1 MEFRATNG
9 GSGSKNERRLPAKWM
24 GSGGPAM
31 RWLHNP
37 GIQFLILI
45 FVPGIV
51 GCAVCVWAFNR
62 LARRYEWRRKVLGR

>member
-1 MEFRATNG
+1 
-9 GSGSKNERRLPAKWM
+9 
-24 GSGGPAM
+24 M